1 MNEVDSRTPGGR
13 TDVFSQLYDCLNN
26 LNGDFEKNGFAAD
39 LANWQAKVEIPSMT
53 TIPQLLRYGSLQLID
68 APGFP
73 AFPLLLPTNV
83 NAVLLNI
90 GDSENLVPNLFQ
102 NIICRLLLTM
112 RMDLVKVSVI
122 DKDYGRSFPFVPE
135 IKNLMFEKRI
145 IHLTGDIKKLIE
157 DLERTVE
164 VVNSK
169 LSIHYNDIG
178 AYNEDVKQMAMP
190 YHFVFIDDFP
200 KGFDSDCIN
209 RLLGLIENG
218 NASKAGIKIFI
229 NYSKN
234 NEVPREF
241 DFQRFMEVCSSI
253 VKTSSQNKEDLKA
266 TIRAIVPT
274 PEIGQVYHGMIVS
287 IMAFGAFVE
296 IAPNKLGLLHI
307 SEIDWKRF
315 ENMKETG
322 LKVGDKIDVKLIEI
336 DEKTSELR
344 LSRRAL
350 LPKPDGYRG
359 EIRGKGNPCDRTNED
374 DPLVFYNWS
383 SCAFPSN
390 VRTSLETGLTK
401 SAMDIASFLNTI
413 PMRGENYSLEWW
425 IEELK
430 TENKVWSGSTMEGI
444 KVPVGIMSN
453 GNLFEF
459 NIGTDL
465 ERFTRDYF
473 GLIVGRSGSGKT
485 TLLRNIIINTALK
498 YSPDE
503 LCMYLVDFAG
513 GTGFNVFKELPHVD
527 SIMVAKDKVFAL
539 SILQDLE
546 KELSA
551 REELYNEG
559 SNHTGKII
567 SDLPSYRK
575 ITGEILPRILVI
587 IDEAHN
593 LFAKDT
599 NDAVANEARR
609 ILAKGVREW
618 RKFGISII
626 LCTQSVNEAGF
637 GDADNKITYRF
648 SFNLTP
654 EESRMA
660 IRNTGAAQLP
670 PSSRAIMN
678 NSLNGDEKANVE
690 FLSAFFGPDSQ
701 IYSDNTKYL
710 ATLYEQKYG
719 KRKIAKVRG
728 YGKDVD
734 FANNKEVAKY
744 FNVIGRPQ
752 PNYQSCNIYVGK
764 PNLPR
769 DSHTRIRYCRQ
780 PNSNTLII
788 GEDLKT
794 LVLDVAVQ
802 LLQLY
807 WQSYTGSKFF
817 VVDCSMHEGYK
828 GAFDRF
834 NSLDAF
840 KVCDSIGFSACLD
853 EITEELEKRK
863 LEKKEGKMSNTR
875 IVLTILNAQNSD
887 DLLPI
892 PNIYNRMDPSETN
905 NRLKTLMMEGA
916 PLGIHCII
924 HGLSYGVM
932 FENPRSVF
940 QSSLIT
946 CFTSFIC
953 LNCSRG
959 DGIHNFM
966 SKLDIPNP
974 DKGWMMVDNAN
985 LDGYQYEQCN
995 PYTLCSLDTTDPALK
1010 LVMDLFKKYQ

>member
-26 LNGDFEKNGFAAD
+26 LNGDIEKNGYAAD

-200 KGFDSDCIN
+200 KGFDSDCVN

-253 VKTSSQNKEDLKA
+253 VKTSSQNK
-266 TIRAIVPT
+266 
-274 PEIGQVYHGMIVS
+274 
-287 IMAFGAFVE
+287 
-296 IAPNKLGLLHI
+296 
-307 SEIDWKRF
+307 
-315 ENMKETG
+315 
-322 LKVGDKIDVKLIEI
+322 GD
-336 DEKTSELR
+336 
-344 LSRRAL
+344 
-350 LPKPDGYRG
+350 
-359 EIRGKGNPCDRTNED
+359 PCDRTNED